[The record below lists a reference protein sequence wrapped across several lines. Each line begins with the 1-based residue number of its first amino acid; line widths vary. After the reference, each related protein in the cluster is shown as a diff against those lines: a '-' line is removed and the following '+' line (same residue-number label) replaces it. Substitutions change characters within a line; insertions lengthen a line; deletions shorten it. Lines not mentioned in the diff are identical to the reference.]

1 MILNEDYFD
10 RYENDDFNDADEVTG
25 DADAKDI
32 TP

>member
-10 RYENDDFNDADEVTG
+10 RYEQDDIDDASEVTG